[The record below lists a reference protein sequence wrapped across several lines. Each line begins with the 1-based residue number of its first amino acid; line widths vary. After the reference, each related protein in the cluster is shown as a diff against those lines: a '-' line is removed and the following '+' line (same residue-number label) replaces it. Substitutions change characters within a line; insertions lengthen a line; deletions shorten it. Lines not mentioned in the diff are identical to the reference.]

1 MSQTL
6 RHPEIFELGSLGL
19 VVKHPN
25 QCAIFPKTGSKDT

>member
-6 RHPEIFELGSLGL
+6 RRPEIFELGALGL
-19 VVKHPN
+19 VVKHSN